1 MAQPKKAL
9 RDLVELGK
17 EHGYIT
23 LEEMNRSLTNASMSS
38 EEIDT
43 LMGTLE
49 DLGIEV
55 VDRKKFKMVAASE
68 REAYT
73 EEWTATPDVSNSIR
87 MSLPEMGKAPLLSR
101 DEEVTL
107 ARSIRER
114 ERELRMLVL
123 ESPITMREIR
133 NWENLIE
140 QDEMTTKE
148 LMPRGR
154 KPNQELSAMKRKM
167 KNIAKLITRT
177 EKEIAKLTE
186 RAKKPSL
193 SNEMRKKLEAV
204 IDKKRKDIV
213 KNITHKIREYRLE
226 LEKYQKVYGDL
237 VKLQADHELVGRGK
251 MRPAAFKSKW
261 G

>member
-1 MAQPKKAL
+1 MAQARKAL

-23 LEEMNRSLTNASMSS
+23 LEEINRSLTNASMSS

-55 VDRKKFKMVAASE
+55 VDRKKFKLVAAAE

-73 EEWTATPDVSNSIR
+73 EEWDSAPDVSNSIR
-87 MSLPEMGKAPLLSR
+87 MYLSEMGKVPLLTR

-107 ARSIRER
+107 ARNSRER
-114 ERELRMLVL
+114 EKELRMLVL

-133 NWENLIE
+133 SWENLIE
-140 QDEMTTKE
+140 QEEMTTKE

-154 KPNQELSAMKRKM
+154 KSSQELSAMKRKM
-167 KNIAKLITRT
+167 KNVASLITKT
-177 EKEIAKLTE
+177 
-186 RAKKPSL
+186 
-193 SNEMRKKLEAV
+193 
-204 IDKKRKDIV
+204 
-213 KNITHKIREYRLE
+213 
-226 LEKYQKVYGDL
+226 
-237 VKLQADHELVGRGK
+237 
-251 MRPAAFKSKW
+251 
-261 G
+261 